1 MPTASRAP
9 TSVAAHIE
17 PLRDGVLVVGLT
29 GLLTSASLMSVKA
42 SILSMG
48 LTDIRAF
55 VADYTKAVIAFDG
68 DGLDAALMDEP
79 TGAVATKP
87 AALLVLPGDAPLF
100 IGHAVRMATR
110 GHFRRCFADPAEA
123 LSWARCMALRPPAY

>member
-1 MPTASRAP
+1 MPTASRTP
-9 TSVAAHIE
+9 TSAAAHIWL
-17 PLRDGVLVVGLT
+17 LRDGVLVVGLT
-29 GLLTSASLMSVKA
+29 GLLTAASLMSVKA

-79 TGAVATKP
+79 TGAVAAKP
-87 AALLVLPGDAPLF
+87 AALLVLPGDATLL
-100 IGHAVRMATR
+100 G
-110 GHFRRCFADPAEA
+110 
-123 LSWARCMALRPPAY
+123 S